1 MNEPTKAAGG
11 AVGENRLAV
20 LAGEINFIK
29 EQARDAIQQM
39 AFRSAVEIGRIL
51 VEAKEQV
58 AHGEW
63 GAWLE
68 ENVSYS
74 ERTAQNFMS
83 IYKGY
88 VVNGK
93 TQPVA
98 DLNFTQA
105 LALLGIKD
113 AGERE
118 AFMSEKHEVT
128 DRSGETSMKSV
139 EDMSKRELEKAIR
152 ELNAAKAEAEA
163 AKKNA
168 RSLESM
174 ADAVHAKNVSTEKE
188 MQKLKDELEAVKK
201 ERDDASELAEERRK
215 EAHRSN
221 LQCGVA
227 LTKQAEYAES
237 LGIAENE
244 RDQARAEA
252 DELRE
257 KAGAYDDLQQMNH
270 SLREQ
275 LANQPERV
283 VTKEVEKRVEVIPDE
298 YKKAFMENQRM
309 RKELA
314 TYKAHEQGQTL
325 QELAESDK
333 DYRDLLKSDEEEEKV
348 SERMNYF
355 KMLPV
360 FFPEGP
366 IEAREVWRCFL
377 KHHGHEDPIVK
388 EVCRNIKRA
397 RDAMVWLCEAAPN
410 MDGAPKLERVK

>member
-1 MNEPTKAAGG
+1 MNEPMKAAGG

-39 AFRSAVEIGRIL
+39 AFRSAMEIGRRL

-68 ENVSYS
+68 ENVQYS
-74 ERTAQNFMS
+74 QDTATRFMN
-83 IYKGY
+83 IYRGFA
-88 VVNGK
+88 VNGNSA
-93 TQPVA
+93 PVRN
-98 DLNFTQA
+98 LTFTQA
-105 LALLGIKD
+105 VALLGIKD

-257 KAGAYDDLQQMNH
+257 KAYAYDEILRINH
-270 SLREQ
+270 NLREK
-275 LANQPERV
+275 LRLKEEKLLNRPERETIVTQEV
-283 VTKEVEKRVEVIPDE
+283 VPEDYDELKAENAALQKCILAFETHAQSRYPKELENLIIALDALPDE
-298 YKKAFMENQRM
+298 EAEVR
-309 RKELA
+309 ELA
-314 TYKAHEQGQTL
+314 QNYIDWA
-325 QELAESDK
+325 
-333 DYRDLLKSDEEEEKV
+333 V
-348 SERMNYF
+348 SNRGEA
-355 KMLPV
+355 
-360 FFPEGP
+360 
-366 IEAREVWRCFL
+366 IEDV
-377 KHHGHEDPIVK
+377 EDTV
-388 EVCRNIKRA
+388 RRA
-397 RDAMVWLCEAAPN
+397 RKTLDIFAEQFGANLKLKEA
-410 MDGAPKLERVK
+410 

>member
-1 MNEPTKAAGG
+1 MNEPTKAASGAAGG
-11 AVGENRLAV
+11 HRLAV

-29 EQARDAIQQM
+29 EQAREAIQQM
-39 AFRSAVEIGRIL
+39 AFRSAVEIGRRL

-68 ENVSYS
+68 ENVQYS
-74 ERTAQNFMS
+74 QDTATRFMN
-83 IYKGY
+83 IYKGFA
-88 VVNGK
+88 VNGNSA
-93 TQPVA
+93 PVRN
-98 DLNFTQA
+98 LTFTQA
-105 LALLGIKD
+105 VALLGIKD
-113 AGERE
+113 ASERE
-118 AFMSEKHEVT
+118 AFMAEKHEVT
-128 DRSGETSMKSV
+128 DRSGEKELKSV

-257 KAGAYDDLQQMNH
+257 KAYAYDEIQRINH
-270 SLREQ
+270 NLREK
-275 LANQPERV
+275 LRLKEEELLNRPERETIVTQEV
-283 VTKEVEKRVEVIPDE
+283 VPEDYDELKAENAALQKRILAFETHAQSRYPKELENLIIALDALPDE
-298 YKKAFMENQRM
+298 EAEVR
-309 RKELA
+309 ELA
-314 TYKAHEQGQTL
+314 QNYIDWA
-325 QELAESDK
+325 
-333 DYRDLLKSDEEEEKV
+333 V
-348 SERMNYF
+348 SNRGEA
-355 KMLPV
+355 
-360 FFPEGP
+360 
-366 IEAREVWRCFL
+366 IEDV
-377 KHHGHEDPIVK
+377 EDTV
-388 EVCRNIKRA
+388 RRA
-397 RDAMVWLCEAAPN
+397 RKTLDIFAEQFGANLKLKEA
-410 MDGAPKLERVK
+410 

>member
-1 MNEPTKAAGG
+1 MNEPMKAAGG

-39 AFRSAVEIGRIL
+39 AFRSAVEIGRRL

-118 AFMSEKHEVT
+118 AFMAEKHEVT

-152 ELNAAKAEAEA
+152 ELNQTKANLEATKNVLRTTESKLGEKDAEIEA
-163 AKKNA
+163 A
-168 RSLESM
+168 
-174 ADAVHAKNVSTEKE
+174 
-188 MQKLKDELEAVKK
+188 KK
-201 ERDDASELAEERRK
+201 ERDDANAEAHHHDAMRSAAISEKVLAEQELHDAK
-215 EAHRSN
+215 
-221 LQCGVA
+221 
-227 LTKQAEYAES
+227 
-237 LGIAENE
+237 
-244 RDQARAEA
+244 AEA
-252 DELRE
+252 DQLRE
-257 KAGAYDDLQQMNH
+257 KASAYDDLQQMNH
-270 SLREQ
+270 TLREK
-275 LANQPERV
+275 LREKDEELLNRPERETI
-283 VTKEVEKRVEVIPDE
+283 VTKEVVPEDYERLKAENASMGKRLAEYEAHTQGLSLQEYAENSDDDDIRQYTKTLDE
-298 YKKAFMENQRM
+298 ETAAAKQVRDVLRALECLPSDEAEM
-309 RKELA
+309 RELA
-314 TYKAHEQGQTL
+314 RCYMDWSVRRDETREDAQGTILRAQRKL
-325 QELAESDK
+325 DALAEQFG
-333 DYRDLLKSDEEEEKV
+333 
-348 SERMNYF
+348 M
-355 KMLPV
+355 
-360 FFPEGP
+360 G
-366 IEAREVWRCFL
+366 
-377 KHHGHEDPIVK
+377 
-388 EVCRNIKRA
+388 
-397 RDAMVWLCEAAPN
+397 
-410 MDGAPKLERVK
+410 PKLKVVK